1 MKNTLVGVDTLDPCK
16 QPDAP
21 AETDAEFAKIWTAV
35 QHVGSRLE
43 GLAPDESAA
52 VRPFLIVAVDLAL
65 ASFVNPSEDTT
76 TLLEKARLELGR
88 VKGVFPAALDAPI
101 SLADSDHLRRYI
113 ARNGVRFLRSFP
125 DELFLR
131 PSRAPHP
138 DGLYEPYETTPAGA
152 LQEPDPEKLWL
163 VEGLWQR
170 NGTGIIG
177 GVAKGAKTWLALD
190 LALSVA
196 SGTAALDTFRIHCP
210 GPVLYVSAEGGEG
223 YLKQRLQA
231 LCAHRDLRLEALP
244 HRLEIIPRPI
254 RIDTAEG
261 LGRLQAT
268 VRAMAP
274 TLLVLDPLVRM
285 HRADENS
292 AASVSALLS
301 PLTELQQAHN
311 LSLILVHHATKQGG
325 KSKEMTGQDFRGSS
339 DFYAWGDSNIF
350 VRKRGNR
357 FVVAAEHRAA
367 PATAKWT
374 LAMTTGEHPRLQV
387 VDGEDDDAAQ
397 RLNADEKVD
406 SDILAM
412 LALGPKSLV
421 ELRAT
426 VKGSNDRIAK
436 ALERL
441 QGRRQIDK
449 RGRVWVLISSN
460 GSCPRPLAG

>member
-1 MKNTLVGVDTLDPCK
+1 MTNIREGLETFNQTDSLDNPE
-16 QPDAP
+16 P
-21 AETDAEFAKIWTAV
+21 ETHPTAIWTAA
-35 QHVGSRLE
+35 QRIKDRLQ
-43 GLAPDESAA
+43 LLTPDERTA
-52 VRPFLIVAVDLAL
+52 VRPFLVAAVDLAV
-65 ASFVNPSEDTT
+65 ATCVYPSADSSRETAT
-76 TLLEKARLELGR
+76 AVSELKKALVHFPEILE
-88 VKGVFPAALDAPI
+88 AALSQANAEQVRRQ
-101 SLADSDHLRRYI
+101 LAR
-113 ARNGVRFLRSFP
+113 AGVAFLQNVP
-125 DELFLR
+125 DEVVGHASMATRLD
-131 PSRAPHP
+131 PV
-138 DGLYEPYETTPAGA
+138 YEPYATTPAAA

-177 GVAKGAKTWLALD
+177 GVAKGAKTWLCLD

-196 SGTAALDTFRIHCP
+196 SGTAALDTFRVHCP

-231 LCAHRDLRLEALP
+231 LCAHRGLQLDALP
-244 HRLEIIPRPI
+244 HRLEIIPRAI
-254 RIDTAEG
+254 RIDTVEG

-268 VRAMAP
+268 VRAMSP
-274 TLLVLDPLVRM
+274 TLLVLDPLVRL

-311 LSLILVHHATKQGG
+311 LALILVHHATKQGG

-357 FVVAAEHRAA
+357 FVIAAEHRAA

-374 LAMTTGEHPRLQV
+374 LAMTTDEHPRLQI
-387 VDGEDDDAAQ
+387 VDGEDDGAAQ
-397 RLNADEKVD
+397 RPDADGKLD
-406 SDILAM
+406 SDILAI

-441 QGRRQIDK
+441 HARHQIEK
-449 RGRVWVLISSN
+449 RGRVWMLCSSN
-460 GSCPRPLAG
+460 GSCPRPLAD